1 MDFLIILILGFAL
14 MWLLIV
20 MPQRRRQSAH
30 ERLVTDLKRGDYVV
44 TAGGLY
50 GTVTDLGEDDLGLEI
65 APDVEV
71 RVAKRA
77 IGGVIPPEEIE
88 EVGDEADEEEPA
100 ASGAESGD
108 VVAVERHDGD
118 ERDVAAGAVAPRRDS
133 PERPRR

>member
-1 MDFLIILILGFAL
+1 VEFLVFLALGLGL

-20 MPQRRRQSAH
+20 LPQRRRTQTHATMIT
-30 ERLVTDLKRGDYVV
+30 ELKPGDYIV

-77 IGGVIPPEEIE
+77 IGAVIPEDEIE
-88 EVGDEADEEEPA
+88 DVADDEPDEAEEPDEPD
-100 ASGAESGD
+100 ASIT
-108 VVAVERHDGD
+108 
-118 ERDVAAGAVAPRRDS
+118 APEPPIADDRR
-133 PERPRR
+133 